1 MARVTTLTRPKGEP
15 IIQVH
20 SGRLPR
26 SSTLLPIQLRFFPF
40 RTIEKGRFR
49 LKVAVV
55 CRVLWSDVAPE
66 PYRDLSRFF
75 VFLRSKT
82 IRMNRNLTLLTALGA
97 GLALAPFA
105 LAQAPAAAPAP
116 AAVAPVAMDAKIA
129 LVNFEQVVL
138 ASNEGQVVTANTQKK
153 FEPQKNEIEKLAAD
167 VDTMKKQQ
175 AAATTDEAKAKLLRE
190 IDLKEKA
197 LNSRA
202 EEAQTAY
209 NAEWQEG
216 LAGVAQKI
224 AATMKKYAADSG
236 FTLLLDVSSQQSNV
250 LWAVPQTD
258 ISQAVVDLYNKQS
271 GIAAPVVQAPRA
283 AAPKPTTA
291 APKPAAP
298 AAKPPVK

>member
-1 MARVTTLTRPKGEP
+1 
-15 IIQVH
+15 
-20 SGRLPR
+20 
-26 SSTLLPIQLRFFPF
+26 
-40 RTIEKGRFR
+40 
-49 LKVAVV
+49 
-55 CRVLWSDVAPE
+55 
-66 PYRDLSRFF
+66 
-75 VFLRSKT
+75 
-82 IRMNRNLTLLTALGA
+82 MNRNLTLLTALGA

-105 LAQAPAAAPAP
+105 AAQAPAAPAAAPAP
-116 AAVAPVAMDAKIA
+116 VAPVAMDAKIA

-153 FEPQKNEIEKLAAD
+153 FEPQKSEIEKLAAD
-167 VDTMKKQQ
+167 VDSMKKQQ

-209 NAEWQEG
+209 NAEWQEA
-216 LAGVAQKI
+216 LSGVAQKI

-250 LWAVPQTD
+250 LWAIPQTD

-271 GIAAPVVQAPRA
+271 GIAAPPPPSPSA
-283 AAPKPTTA
+283 AKPT
-291 APKPAAP
+291 APKPATAGP
-298 AAKPPVK
+298 KPPVK

>member
-1 MARVTTLTRPKGEP
+1 
-15 IIQVH
+15 
-20 SGRLPR
+20 
-26 SSTLLPIQLRFFPF
+26 
-40 RTIEKGRFR
+40 
-49 LKVAVV
+49 
-55 CRVLWSDVAPE
+55 
-66 PYRDLSRFF
+66 
-75 VFLRSKT
+75 
-82 IRMNRNLTLLTALGA
+82 MNRNLTLLTALGA

-105 LAQAPAAAPAP
+105 AAQAPAAAAPAP
-116 AAVAPVAMDAKIA
+116 VAPAAMDAKIA

-153 FEPQKNEIEKLAAD
+153 FEPQKNEIEKLAAE
-167 VDTMKKQQ
+167 VDGMKKQLVPTL
-175 AAATTDEAKAKLLRE
+175 ADDARAKLLRD

-224 AATMKKYAADSG
+224 ATTMKKYAADSG

-271 GIAAPVVQAPRA
+271 GIAAPPPPSPKPAQSAAPR
-283 AAPKPTTA
+283 PA

-298 AAKPPVK
+298 KQ

>member
-1 MARVTTLTRPKGEP
+1 
-15 IIQVH
+15 
-20 SGRLPR
+20 
-26 SSTLLPIQLRFFPF
+26 
-40 RTIEKGRFR
+40 
-49 LKVAVV
+49 
-55 CRVLWSDVAPE
+55 
-66 PYRDLSRFF
+66 
-75 VFLRSKT
+75 
-82 IRMNRNLTLLTALGA
+82 MNRNLTLLTALGA

-105 LAQAPAAAPAP
+105 AAQAPAAP
-116 AAVAPVAMDAKIA
+116 AAAAPIAPVAMDAKIA

-153 FEPQKNEIEKLAAD
+153 FEPQKNEIEKLAAE
-167 VDTMKKQQ
+167 VDGMKKQ
-175 AAATTDEAKAKLLRE
+175 ASAPGITDEAKGKLLRE
-190 IDLKEKA
+190 IDLKEKG

-224 AATMKKYAADSG
+224 ATTMKKYVADSG

-271 GIAAPVVQAPRA
+271 GIAAPPPPSPKPAQSAAPR
-283 AAPKPTTA
+283 PA

-298 AAKPPVK
+298 KQ

>member
-1 MARVTTLTRPKGEP
+1 
-15 IIQVH
+15 
-20 SGRLPR
+20 
-26 SSTLLPIQLRFFPF
+26 
-40 RTIEKGRFR
+40 
-49 LKVAVV
+49 
-55 CRVLWSDVAPE
+55 
-66 PYRDLSRFF
+66 
-75 VFLRSKT
+75 
-82 IRMNRNLTLLTALGA
+82 MNRNLTLLTALGA

-105 LAQAPAAAPAP
+105 AAQAPAAAAPAP
-116 AAVAPVAMDAKIA
+116 TAPVAPVAMQAKIA

-153 FEPQKNEIEKLAAD
+153 FEPQKNEIEKLAAE
-167 VDTMKKQQ
+167 VDAMKKQLVP
-175 AAATTDEAKAKLLRE
+175 TLTDDARAKLLRD

-216 LAGVAQKI
+216 LSGVAQKI
-224 AATMKKYAADSG
+224 ATTMKKYAADSG

-271 GIAAPVVQAPRA
+271 GIAAPPPPS
-283 AAPKPTTA
+283 PKPAQSA

-298 AAKPPVK
+298 KPATPPKQ

>member
-1 MARVTTLTRPKGEP
+1 MPRPAILVIEDEDKYRRVIGL
-15 IIQVH
+15 H
-20 SGRLPR
+20 L
-26 SSTLLPIQLRFFPF
+26 SS
-40 RTIEKGRFR
+40 
-49 LKVAVV
+49 AY
-55 CRVLWSDVAPE
+55 DVKAAG
-66 PYRDLSRFF
+66 
-75 VFLRSKT
+75 
-82 IRMNRNLTLLTALGA
+82 TAED
-97 GLALAPFA
+97 GL
-105 LAQAPAAAPAP
+105 
-116 AAVAPVAMDAKIA
+116 
-129 LVNFEQVVL
+129 
-138 ASNEGQVVTANTQKK
+138 
-153 FEPQKNEIEKLAAD
+153 KLAAD

>member
-1 MARVTTLTRPKGEP
+1 
-15 IIQVH
+15 
-20 SGRLPR
+20 
-26 SSTLLPIQLRFFPF
+26 
-40 RTIEKGRFR
+40 
-49 LKVAVV
+49 
-55 CRVLWSDVAPE
+55 
-66 PYRDLSRFF
+66 
-75 VFLRSKT
+75 
-82 IRMNRNLTLLTALGA
+82 MNRNLTLLTALGA

-105 LAQAPAAAPAP
+105 AAQAPAAAAPAPVAP
-116 AAVAPVAMDAKIA
+116 AAVDAKIA

-153 FEPQKNEIEKLAAD
+153 FEPQKNEIEKLAAE
-167 VDTMKKQQ
+167 VDGMKKQLVPTL
-175 AAATTDEAKAKLLRE
+175 ADDARAKLLRD

-224 AATMKKYAADSG
+224 ATTMKKYAADSG

-271 GIAAPVVQAPRA
+271 GIAAPPPPSPKPAQSAAPR
-283 AAPKPTTA
+283 PA

-298 AAKPPVK
+298 KQ